1 LNGCIRIRGNVKNG
15 HPDVSV
21 AKQVRALHPRKEP
34 AMKSLGLDAHSA
46 SFTLAVLTPLGK
58 LSSCLSNTTSAQNLI
73 DAVTAVSGPKVLVVE
88 ESHLAQ
94 WVKRTL
100 QPYVDKLV
108 ICDPQRNAWIAKDE
122 FADDKSSALKLA
134 KLQLDGYIKEIRHPE
149 EAGAKLRSL
158 FLHYYDLNQ
167 QLTRFK
173 NKLKAVFRSEAIA
186 TGGKGIYKE
195 DAHGAWLK
203 KLKGQGH
210 LQHTARQ
217 RFELVDTLEKLKD
230 ETYAAMVKLAKKQ
243 KAFELIDGM
252 PGAGPVI
259 ACGYIAL
266 IDTPHRFSKK
276 NRLWKYACLANK
288 YHQSDEAVYENA
300 ASSSGN
306 RVLKWVVVEH
316 FMHAVEQ
323 SRTENRFKRQY
334 EGMLKK
340 GTDKTAARRQ
350 VCRALLSA
358 VRAMWIKEEAYR
370 DKP

>member
-1 LNGCIRIRGNVKNG
+1 
-15 HPDVSV
+15 
-21 AKQVRALHPRKEP
+21 
-34 AMKSLGLDAHSA
+34 MKSLGLDAHSA

-58 LSSCLSNTTSAQNLI
+58 LSSCRSNTTSAENLI
-73 DAVTAVSGPKVLVVE
+73 EAVAAVRGPKALVVE

-100 QPYVDKLV
+100 EPYVDRLL

-122 FADDKSSALKLA
+122 FNDDKSSAFKLA
-134 KLQLDGYIKEIRHPE
+134 KLQLDGYIKEIVHPDE
-149 EAGAKLRSL
+149 DGAKLRSL

-186 TGGKGIYKE
+186 TGGKGIYE
-195 DAHGAWLK
+195 QEAHQAWLI
-203 KLKGQGH
+203 KLKGQTH

-217 RFELVDTLEKLKD
+217 RFELIDKLETLKE
-230 ETYAAMVKLAKKQ
+230 ETYKAMVKLARKH

-252 PGAGPVI
+252 PGAGPII
-259 ACGYIAL
+259 ATGYIAL
-266 IDTPHRFSKK
+266 IDTPHRFSRK
-276 NRLWKYACLANK
+276 NKLWKYASLGNK
-288 YHQSDEAVYENA
+288 YHQSDEDVYANA
-300 ASSSGN
+300 ASKSGN

-323 SRTENRFKRQY
+323 SKTDNRFKRQY
-334 EGMLKK
+334 ETMQKK
-340 GTDKTAARRQ
+340 GIDKTAAKRH

-370 DKP
+370 DQP